1 MNFETILYEIEDKIL
16 TITLN
21 RPDRL
26 NAFTG
31 QMMDELI
38 SAFKQAGDDDDVRV
52 IIVTGSGRGFCA
64 GADLG
69 AGEASFNRDE
79 NPRSPKT
86 EDKENLEWIRDGGG
100 RTTLAIFDCPKPVI
114 AAINGPAVGV
124 GVTMTLP
131 MDIRIASDKARFGFV
146 FSRRGAVPEAC
157 SSWFLPRIVGISKAL
172 DWCFSGKVF
181 SAQEALKH
189 SLVSEVIEED
199 NLIKRA
205 LEIGNTYISK
215 TSSVSV
221 SLSRQMLWR
230 MLGANHPQEA
240 HLVDSL
246 AMEKM
251 GKSSD
256 IKEGILSFL
265 EKREPKFPMKVSK
278 DLPDIGLEKK

>member
-1 MNFETILYEIEDKIL
+1 MYKEIKTSKEGNIF
-16 TITLN
+16 IISLN
-21 RPDRL
+21 RPEKL
-26 NAFTG
+26 NAFTRVM
-31 QMMDELI
+31 QDEMI
-38 SAFKQAGDDDDVRV
+38 KAFDYTDENDDIKAV
-52 IIVTGSGRGFCA
+52 IITGSGKAFCA
-64 GADLG
+64 GADLVEG
-69 AGEASFNRDE
+69 ANTFNYGEQGNKLSN
-79 NPRSPKT
+79 
-86 EDKENLEWIRDGGG
+86 EDHRDGGG
-100 RTTLAIFDCPKPVI
+100 MVALRIYESKKPVI
-114 AAINGPAVGV
+114 GAINGDAVGV

-181 SAQEALKH
+181 SAQEALKNG
-189 SLVSEVIEED
+189 LVSEVVEED